1 MNFEWMK
8 DINLLAYV
16 MGSTLGLTFIL
27 GVFMGSK
34 KLEASQIEHEIYSRY
49 GKIYKYVFQVIL
61 AMIAIVAVKMIY
73 SGGAANVKTW
83 LGLSYWLSMV
93 FIIFYIL
100 TRRVAV
106 TKEGI
111 GYIDM
116 FNRTSNLFYP
126 WKQLKVFELSD
137 TSIKVM
143 PKSQGKGIQM
153 KIKLDSEALIAIRTI
168 AKKAM
173 K

>member
-1 MNFEWMK
+1 MSFEWMK

-27 GVFMGSK
+27 GIFMGSK
-34 KLEASQIEHEIYSRY
+34 KLDASHIEHEIYSRY
-49 GKIYKYVFQVIL
+49 GKIYKYLFQVIL
-61 AMIAIVAVKMIY
+61 AVIAIIAVKVVY
-73 SGGAANVKTW
+73 SGDAGSLKTW

-93 FIIFYIL
+93 FIVFYIL

-111 GYIDM
+111 GYLDL

-126 WKQLKVFELSD
+126 WKQLKVFELNE
-137 TSIKVM
+137 TSIKVV
-143 PKSQGKGIQM
+143 PKSQAKSIQM
-153 KIKLDSEALIAIRTI
+153 KIKLDSEALKAIQAI